1 LFDLFDDAEGIALV
15 FLDMNID
22 TGTSQGRLLPNIMA
36 AFTEYESDVCSDY
49 SSGRPLSGITT

>member
-1 LFDLFDDAEGIALV
+1 
-15 FLDMNID
+15 MNID